1 MTIRTPSPSTRVYA
15 DETAEKVPHQIS
27 FLNERLSKFLND
39 HAISGDV
46 INYILQRKSADLDS
60 IYTPDRKIQLTEKE
74 AEYILEYFP
83 KDDPNYKKLN
93 QAFVND
99 IQNIQLASD
108 LSSYIQENFDFY
120 EDEIAE
126 ILGIEARYDDDNQIK
141 IPADQVAN
149 ITGTQWGDF
158 KQWIKD
164 YKNAEV
170 AQDAIERFKEIFENN
185 EIVQDKINKIQLTNP
200 VSNIESSNLANVH
213 VANIKNAELVGKL
226 TEDINVNNSSS
237 TELNQIISANERAE
251 YRKIQGLQI
260 AEIDVLNTKIINK
273 ALKLI
278 ETKRQGKFSWK
289 ERSNLQ
295 RKLGAVLDTCDEGYI
310 KTNQEALVRNIV
322 NNLSTAVE
330 GSWFNKSL
338 NMKFKKLD
346 QYLLNLKSDITAK
359 NTEFVIQ
366 YLKKELFNHKISD
379 PELEKRL
386 SKFVVNTQDRQGNF
400 GAEFVEGESKK
411 YDFAHIADLRK
422 LNPRIFDSIVFPEED
437 LKQNA
442 EKNRQGKEILA
453 QLSKKGNL
461 TKSSEAFATDI
472 LAEVVK
478 GCAGKIESK
487 EVDKIFNKL
496 HEVLSSLDSQY
507 LANEQEQ
514 IISGITIS
522 LNQYGE
528 INKRN
533 QQFTISTK
541 ALVKVKELIANN
553 HQQAN
558 SQFVAQQI
566 ASGLELFTTKLF
578 EHQVPNTELYKRVE
592 TIVKTNN
599 MQEVIEREKIFST
612 EQLLALQ
619 NLPESSKM
627 LSAITNEQ
635 LVRLRR
641 LDPQLFDSTIF
652 LPQDVTNRENQRAE
666 FKEKFLSD
674 IKLEEESFR
683 DTTISKMK
691 LKSWDIVNPN
701 DDRVKIIDQK
711 NKVNKVRNSLQTSRE
726 YNQSINSSSS
736 ARSSISDR
744 STEELLNTPIGSI
757 SSRSSTS
764 TNSSGY
770 HSDSTLAVDQQS
782 IRADS
787 FDIGRTILP
796 ISVPESDKNLDSIDP
811 KNNHNLR
818 DDNTLIRSNSVD
830 SGIGGSVSSRS
841 ASSASN
847 NEYDNQSLTAASS
860 MESLGF
866 GLQEGMVMKEEQD
879 TKSANINPVIT
890 SNFLNSDQGYGS
902 HEDLAVKGPDPSIS
916 SRVANEL
923 KDIGQL
929 VGRLYT
935 YKVVQCQN
943 VPQDIKPLAYH
954 DSTLSVLEGLGGALL
969 RNNASDEKIEE
980 LLKGLKENTDAAKAL
995 MDAEAE
1001 KNKADYLLSRL
1012 EANLKGFILPSLP
1025 DSSKAFEIFKK
1036 VLLEVQ
1042 DQHLPKTRYV
1052 STVIDIAKELWEK
1065 TDKSTF
1071 STHQIDEFEEIIRT
1085 GDQSKKMKEYSLH
1098 LNNIERAT
1106 LSKATNAVIT
1116 SILTELPFNKIGE
1129 WSPEI
1134 ENAAK
1139 MFILKANFGKED
1151 LLKVTPHIGSITIHK
1166 ELVYA
1171 LLQNIATQREKKI
1184 NDVSE
1189 AIKKCPPEQRS
1200 DKFISAINLVFQQ
1213 EYERLTSDMAE
1224 NLIKQAI
1231 GSITGAPLNVLSARY
1246 QEVFQQLT
1254 PILTNLNFIKLQK
1267 HSGEIVQYLQ
1277 KCLNENQTW
1286 IEKFKSLVPGFAP
1299 TVVSL
1304 ALNKSLDTISHELTN
1319 LTKESEQPDP
1329 LVTKIMANLIKAF
1342 NLKIDPSLQAQI
1354 REKLTEGISNL
1365 DQKYRKNHEEQLVQ
1379 DFNREFNK
1387 EAGNKEY
1394 QQSGITLQVLQ
1405 NVVEAVCKHK
1415 EFLPNKVET
1424 PAKQSEIVATK
1435 IVDTTISPKEI
1446 IPAAPSQTLSF
1457 TQKILEEKNE
1467 PANKNGRP
1475 SIR

>member
-1 MTIRTPSPSTRVYA
+1 MTIRTPYHSTRVS
-15 DETAEKVPHQIS
+15 DETAEPVPHQIS

-39 HAISGDV
+39 HAIAGDV
-46 INYILQRKSADLDS
+46 INGILQRKEADLDS
-60 IYTPDRKIQLTEKE
+60 IYTADRKIQLTEQE
-74 AEYILEYFP
+74 AEYILRYFP
-83 KDDPNYKKLN
+83 QDHRNSQNLN
-93 QAFVND
+93 QEFAND
-99 IQNIQLASD
+99 IQNIKLASE
-108 LSSYIQENFDFY
+108 LSSYIQEHFDFD

-126 ILGIEARYDDDNQIK
+126 ILGIEYVDNQMS
-141 IPADQVAN
+141 IPAAQVAN
-149 ITGTQWGDF
+149 ITGAQWRDFRNWIEDF
-158 KQWIKD
+158 KGD
-164 YKNAEV
+164 KNEEV

-185 EIVQDKINKIQLTNP
+185 EIVQDKINKLPLTNP
-200 VSNIESSNLANVH
+200 VSNIESSDLANVH

-251 YRKIQGLQI
+251 YSKIQGVQI

-289 ERSNLQ
+289 ERNNLQ

-310 KTNQEALVRNIV
+310 KTHQEALVRNIV

-366 YLKKELFNHKISD
+366 HLKKELFNHKISD
-379 PELEKRL
+379 SELEKRL

-478 GCAGKIESK
+478 GCGGKIESK

-541 ALVKVKELIANN
+541 ALVKVKKLIEDN

-558 SQFVAQQI
+558 SQFVAQQV

-592 TIVKTNN
+592 AIVKTNN
-599 MQEVIEREKIFST
+599 MQEVIKREKIFST
-612 EQLLALQ
+612 EQLRALQ

-652 LPQDVTNRENQRAE
+652 LPEDITNRENKKVE
-666 FKEKFLSD
+666 FKEKFLPD
-674 IKLEEESFR
+674 IKVEEERFR

-691 LKSWDIVNPN
+691 LKAWDIVNPN

-711 NKVNKVRNSLQTSRE
+711 NKVNKARNSLQASRAD
-726 YNQSINSSSS
+726 NQSINSSTS

-744 STEELLNTPIGSI
+744 SAEELLNTPIGSI

-764 TNSSGY
+764 TDSAGY
-770 HSDSTLAVDQQS
+770 HSDSTLAVDQQP

-787 FDIGRTILP
+787 FDIGSTALP
-796 ISVPESDKNLDSIDP
+796 ISKPESDKNLDSIDP
-811 KNNHNLR
+811 NNNHTLR
-818 DDNTLIRSNSVD
+818 DDNTLIRSTSVD
-830 SGIGGSVSSRS
+830 SGIGGSISSRS
-841 ASSASN
+841 VSSASN
-847 NEYDNQSLTAASS
+847 NEYDNQFLTAASS

-866 GLQEGMVMKEEQD
+866 GLQEGLVMSEEQD

-890 SNFLNSDQGYGS
+890 SNLSDLDQGYGS
-902 HEDLAVKGPDPSIS
+902 HEDLAVKDPDPSIS
-916 SRVANEL
+916 SRVAKVAKEL

-935 YKVVQCQN
+935 YKVVLCDP
-943 VPQDIKPLAYH
+943 VSQDRKPVAYH
-954 DSTLSVLEGLGGALL
+954 ESTLSVLELGGEWL

-980 LLKGLKENTDAAKAL
+980 LLKGLKENTEAAKAL
-995 MDAEAE
+995 MDSEAE
-1001 KNKADYLLSRL
+1001 KNKADYLLARL
-1012 EANLKGFILPSLP
+1012 EANLKGFILPHLP
-1025 DSSKAFEIFKK
+1025 DDSKAFQIVKSI
-1036 VLLEVQ
+1036 LLEVQ
-1042 DQHLPKTRYV
+1042 DQHLPKDQYV
-1052 STVIDIAKELWEK
+1052 STVTDKAKELWAQ
-1065 TDKSTF
+1065 TDKTP
-1071 STHQIDEFEEIIRT
+1071 HQIKEFEDIIKQ
-1085 GDQSKKMKEYSLH
+1085 GDQKERMKEYSLH
-1098 LNNIERAT
+1098 LNAIERAT

-1116 SILTELPFNKIGE
+1116 SIITELPFNKIGE

-1139 MFILKANFGKED
+1139 MFILKANLDKED
-1151 LLKVTPHIGSITIHK
+1151 LVKVTPHIGSITIHQ

-1171 LLQNIATQREKKI
+1171 LLQNIATQRDKKI
-1184 NDVSE
+1184 NDISE
-1189 AIKKCPPEQRS
+1189 AIKNFPPEQQS
-1200 DKFISAINLVFQQ
+1200 NKFISAINLVFQQ

-1231 GSITGAPLNVLSARY
+1231 GSITGASRNALSAQH
-1246 QEVFQQLT
+1246 QEVFRQLT
-1254 PILTNLNFIKLQK
+1254 PILTNLDFIKLQTHK
-1267 HSGEIVQYLQ
+1267 GEIVQYLQ
-1277 KCLNENQTW
+1277 KCLNENKTW
-1286 IEKFKSLVPGFAP
+1286 VDKFKSLVPGFDP
-1299 TVVSL
+1299 TVGSL
-1304 ALNKSLDTISHELTN
+1304 ASNKLKDISIELTT
-1319 LTKESEQPDP
+1319 LYKGSEEPDP
-1329 LVTKIMANLIKAF
+1329 LVTKIMTNLIKTPH
-1342 NLKIDPSLQAQI
+1342 LKIDASFQAQI

-1379 DFNREFNK
+1379 DFNREFNQ
-1387 EAGNKEY
+1387 EFNK
-1394 QQSGITLQVLQ
+1394 QGGITLQAVQ
-1405 NVVEAVCKHK
+1405 NVVETVCKHK

-1424 PAKQSEIVATK
+1424 PAKQSD
-1435 IVDTTISPKEI
+1435 IVDTTISSKEVI
-1446 IPAAPSQTLSF
+1446 SAAPPQTVSF
-1457 TQKILEEKNE
+1457 TKKILEEKNE
-1467 PANKNGRP
+1467 PANKNGRS